1 MDPIFR
7 SNDGSNC
14 SNLDTSTVD
23 ARRAAY
29 SLLLSRGLI
38 RIALAVRENAEF
50 SVIGVENRYG
60 CNDMSTLSVYRR
72 PLPAANLR
80 FLSTV
85 MWDGRESSPQTGTQ
99 KIAFPTNPADLL
111 AELAHQAIDATM
123 GHAQAVA
130 PPSSQQV
137 QDIVNF
143 ETQLRTAQ
151 AIDSLAGSLNAE
163 GANGGPVSLA
173 SQPFFVGINDSF
185 PPSFQFNP
193 SGEPFSPAIFD
204 LFSAWTNSKNAARA
218 SIARGQAVF
227 SSKTIHIE
235 GVAGLNDV
243 LVSHRFPA
251 PAGPVTMLPTSATIP
266 SPCL

>member
-1 MDPIFR
+1 
-7 SNDGSNC
+7 
-14 SNLDTSTVD
+14 
-23 ARRAAY
+23 
-29 SLLLSRGLI
+29 
-38 RIALAVRENAEF
+38 
-50 SVIGVENRYG
+50 
-60 CNDMSTLSVYRR
+60 
-72 PLPAANLR
+72 
-80 FLSTV
+80 
-85 MWDGRESSPQTGTQ
+85 
-99 KIAFPTNPADLL
+99 
-111 AELAHQAIDATM
+111 
-123 GHAQAVA
+123 
-130 PPSSQQV
+130 V

-163 GANGGPVSLA
+163 GAN
-173 SQPFFVGINDSF
+173 
-185 PPSFQFNP
+185 